1 MKNSRRTFFKQGL
14 AGALALGSAS
24 LPVSAAAMTDGVG
37 KAKAKRVVLI
47 SLDGICVEGFL
58 KARTPNLE
66 ALLADGSLSLDT
78 RVVMPSVT
86 LPNWT
91 SHLTGSGPEQHGV
104 VDNSWEISKF
114 KLPAIHTDSDGYYP
128 SVFKIL
134 KDAVPQMKTAFYY
147 NWINLFYPYNKK
159 YLDEVSYL
167 EQDAYVPNYEKA
179 FSFLKAND
187 YDK

>member
-78 RVVMPSVT
+78 RVVAFGDFAQLDKPFDGK
-86 LPNWT
+86 W
-91 SHLTGSGPEQHGV
+91 SG
-104 VDNSWEISKF
+104 
-114 KLPAIHTDSDGYYP
+114 
-128 SVFKIL
+128 
-134 KDAVPQMKTAFYY
+134 TA
-147 NWINLFYPYNKK
+147 W
-159 YLDEVSYL
+159 SC
-167 EQDAYVPNYEKA
+167 
-179 FSFLKAND
+179 
-187 YDK
+187 

>member
-66 ALLADGSLSLDT
+66 ALLAGGYAFGDFAQLDKPFDGK
-78 RVVMPSVT
+78 
-86 LPNWT
+86 W
-91 SHLTGSGPEQHGV
+91 SG
-104 VDNSWEISKF
+104 
-114 KLPAIHTDSDGYYP
+114 
-128 SVFKIL
+128 
-134 KDAVPQMKTAFYY
+134 TA
-147 NWINLFYPYNKK
+147 W
-159 YLDEVSYL
+159 SC
-167 EQDAYVPNYEKA
+167 
-179 FSFLKAND
+179 
-187 YDK
+187 

>member
-1 MKNSRRTFFKQGL
+1 MKNSRRTFFKQGR
-14 AGALALGSAS
+14 AGALALGAAS
-24 LPVSAAAMTDGVG
+24 LPVSAAMTDGVG

-47 SLDGICVEGFL
+47 SLDGICVDGCL

-114 KLPAIHTDSDGYYP
+114 KLPAIITESDGYY
-128 SVFKIL
+128 
-134 KDAVPQMKTAFYY
+134 T
-147 NWINLFYPYNKK
+147 
-159 YLDEVSYL
+159 
-167 EQDAYVPNYEKA
+167 
-179 FSFLKAND
+179 
-187 YDK
+187 

>member
-58 KARTPNLE
+58 KARTPNLD

-91 SHLTGSGPEQHGV
+91 SHLTGSGPELLTTVGKYP
-104 VDNSWEISKF
+104 NSSC
-114 KLPAIHTDSDGYYP
+114 LPSIRTVMVIIHRY
-128 SVFKIL
+128 L
-134 KDAVPQMKTAFYY
+134 KSLRMQFRR
-147 NWINLFYPYNKK
+147 
-159 YLDEVSYL
+159 
-167 EQDAYVPNYEKA
+167 
-179 FSFLKAND
+179 
-187 YDK
+187 

>member
-114 KLPAIHTDSDGYYP
+114 KLPAIHTDSDCYYP

-134 KDAVPQMKTAFYY
+134 KDAVPQMQTAFYY

-167 EQDAYVPNYEKA
+167 VQDAYVPNFE
-179 FSFLKAND
+179 
-187 YDK
+187 

>member
-58 KARTPNLE
+58 KARTPNLD

-104 VDNSWEISKF
+104 GKYPNSSC
-114 KLPAIHTDSDGYYP
+114 LPSIRTVMVIIHRY
-128 SVFKIL
+128 L
-134 KDAVPQMKTAFYY
+134 KSLRMQFRR
-147 NWINLFYPYNKK
+147 
-159 YLDEVSYL
+159 
-167 EQDAYVPNYEKA
+167 
-179 FSFLKAND
+179 
-187 YDK
+187 

>member
-91 SHLTGSGPEQHGV
+91 SHLLTTVGKYP
-104 VDNSWEISKF
+104 NSSC
-114 KLPAIHTDSDGYYP
+114 LPSIRTVMVIIHRY
-128 SVFKIL
+128 L
-134 KDAVPQMKTAFYY
+134 KSLRMQFRR
-147 NWINLFYPYNKK
+147 
-159 YLDEVSYL
+159 
-167 EQDAYVPNYEKA
+167 
-179 FSFLKAND
+179 
-187 YDK
+187 